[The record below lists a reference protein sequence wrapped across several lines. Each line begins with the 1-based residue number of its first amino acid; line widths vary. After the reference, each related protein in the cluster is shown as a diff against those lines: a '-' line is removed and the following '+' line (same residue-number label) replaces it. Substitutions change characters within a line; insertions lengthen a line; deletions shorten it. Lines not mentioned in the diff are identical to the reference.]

1 MSIDPTTI
9 RNQTWDSIQERLTG
23 DRFQVWQA
31 LCASTPVTTRELAG
45 IMGRRCED
53 VRPRVTEL
61 CQMGLAVCIGRT
73 NKEGRY
79 QGIDIETAR
88 LNFDCKRAV
97 LEDQPLLKL

>member
-1 MSIDPTTI
+1 MSIYPTTI
-9 RNQTWDSIQERLTG
+9 RNQTWDAIQERLSG
-23 DRFQVWQA
+23 ERLAVWQA

-45 IMGRRCED
+45 LMGKRCED

-73 NKEGRY
+73 RKEGRY

-88 LNFDCKRAV
+88 LNFDCAQAV
-97 LEDQPLLKL
+97 REDQPLLKL